1 VQGGYIVIKEFIGL
15 RAKMYSIQVSNINN
29 AETTEI
35 KKIKGVKA
43 SVTSKL
49 TINDFRDCL
58 YKKNKQVG
66 TMYLFKSKLH
76 QIYTQEYTKVTLN
89 YLDDKRYIKENNID
103 TLAWGHKDIAY

>member
-1 VQGGYIVIKEFIGL
+1 MMKDECRGNIIKEFIGL
-15 RAKMYSIQVSNINN
+15 RAKMYSIEISNINN

-49 TINDFRDCL
+49 TISDFRDCL
-58 YKKNKQVG
+58 YKRIKQVG
-66 TMYLFKSKLH
+66 TSYLFKAKLH

-89 YLDDKRYIKENNID
+89 YLDDVCM
-103 TLAWGHKDIAY
+103 

>member
-1 VQGGYIVIKEFIGL
+1 MNKKKLGMMKDECRGDITKEFIGL
-15 RAKMYSIQVSNINN
+15 RAKMYSKQVSNIKN

-43 SVTSKL
+43 CVTSKL
-49 TINDFRDCL
+49 TINDFQDCL

-76 QIYTQEYTKVTLN
+76 QIYTQE
-89 YLDDKRYIKENNID
+89 
-103 TLAWGHKDIAY
+103 